1 MTVVTQSGEKPYDG
15 KALTAAGSIEGFVNN
30 ETATFE
36 VTGSRTEVGESDN
49 TYSLKWDGTAV
60 ENNYKVSETIGKLK
74 VTKNEEAIVIT
85 SADKSWTYDGQVH
98 KEEVYT
104 VTYAGETVKADGS
117 GKVFTLSTGDT
128 ITITAT
134 AAGVTNVADTTKD
147 NNTFTYVLTNADQY
161 TRVTTVVGDL
171 SITKRPVT
179 LTSAT
184 DDKVY
189 DGTALKN
196 DTVTV
201 GGDGFVAGEGA
212 TYDVTG
218 AQTNVGSSDNTFT
231 YELIE
236 GTNADNYEITV
247 EFGTLTVTRN
257 EDALYQVVYHYQN
270 PQTGAY
276 DLFETFELRSTTAG
290 SLAFIEQED
299 TVTTRSMYQFNAE
312 KTETQKTVHIYPNDE
327 QGNPQYTTLNVYFD
341 ALYNVVYRYTDG
353 ETSYDVARS
362 GYVYHYGDSV
372 VGPGMASVDQFDGRW
387 YKNADGNT
395 DEWVFDDET
404 IEKNIGLVNAD
415 NTIYLYT
422 TAKVTPLNDNTIR
435 IRKTA
440 VNGTEG
446 AEYGFNLKLIVD
458 PTFETDPLTEKAAEK
473 LHRYNAAMIT
483 ARGQYDSA
491 KGALEEAVSDFEG
504 SMFMTTNSALTF
516 VMYGPSMND
525 IDNNEIRPAV
535 YGLTT
540 GSSYEFQSYNLFED
554 SFDVVYA
561 DDVDNDVQKNIVKA
575 IKRMAGLTEDDEME
589 VMSLRDAYQPF
600 APDVLLYELVG
611 LNTSGSALAFDFD
624 AAQDLYVAAENL
636 IGKRAA
642 YQDARDN
649 LDDYMAEVG
658 RYAVVT
664 VTVDGESTKYV
675 LNGTD
680 EAGNKLFTPDE
691 SGKYILSFDFNL
703 TSGAFKDFT
712 VTATTGSTIQFI
724 ITETDDGGAVS
735 TTVNGST
742 GHSVTGMMTTGSALE
757 YTFVNNFNSG
767 DGGDPWTPT
776 DPEDPRDPQDPID
789 IEDPDVPLAEPDV
802 DEPDIE
808 IEDPDVPLTD
818 VPGDLVEIDE
828 PEVPLGD
835 APRTGD
841 SSNAIPFV
849 VLMMVAGI
857 GLAITR
863 RKFN

>member
-290 SLAFIEQED
+290 SLAFIEQ
-299 TVTTRSMYQFNAE
+299 
-312 KTETQKTVHIYPNDE
+312 
-327 QGNPQYTTLNVYFD
+327 
-341 ALYNVVYRYTDG
+341 
-353 ETSYDVARS
+353 
-362 GYVYHYGDSV
+362 
-372 VGPGMASVDQFDGRW
+372 
-387 YKNADGNT
+387 
-395 DEWVFDDET
+395 
-404 IEKNIGLVNAD
+404 
-415 NTIYLYT
+415 
-422 TAKVTPLNDNTIR
+422 
-435 IRKTA
+435 
-440 VNGTEG
+440 
-446 AEYGFNLKLIVD
+446 
-458 PTFETDPLTEKAAEK
+458 
-473 LHRYNAAMIT
+473 
-483 ARGQYDSA
+483 
-491 KGALEEAVSDFEG
+491 
-504 SMFMTTNSALTF
+504 
-516 VMYGPSMND
+516 
-525 IDNNEIRPAV
+525 
-535 YGLTT
+535 
-540 GSSYEFQSYNLFED
+540 
-554 SFDVVYA
+554 
-561 DDVDNDVQKNIVKA
+561 
-575 IKRMAGLTEDDEME
+575 
-589 VMSLRDAYQPF
+589 
-600 APDVLLYELVG
+600 
-611 LNTSGSALAFDFD
+611 
-624 AAQDLYVAAENL
+624 
-636 IGKRAA
+636 
-642 YQDARDN
+642 
-649 LDDYMAEVG
+649 
-658 RYAVVT
+658 
-664 VTVDGESTKYV
+664 
-675 LNGTD
+675 
-680 EAGNKLFTPDE
+680 
-691 SGKYILSFDFNL
+691 
-703 TSGAFKDFT
+703 
-712 VTATTGSTIQFI
+712 
-724 ITETDDGGAVS
+724 
-735 TTVNGST
+735 
-742 GHSVTGMMTTGSALE
+742 
-757 YTFVNNFNSG
+757 
-767 DGGDPWTPT
+767 
-776 DPEDPRDPQDPID
+776 
-789 IEDPDVPLAEPDV
+789 
-802 DEPDIE
+802 
-808 IEDPDVPLTD
+808 
-818 VPGDLVEIDE
+818 
-828 PEVPLGD
+828 
-835 APRTGD
+835 
-841 SSNAIPFV
+841 
-849 VLMMVAGI
+849 
-857 GLAITR
+857 
-863 RKFN
+863 